1 MGTISPKSI
10 LQPIRYLTR
19 HKERNVTVIE
29 AEAHAVDP
37 IAKTVTFSDD
47 SEIQGAVSSTT
58 IPYDYLVYGVGAETQ
73 TFGIPGVQE
82 HACFMKEIQD
92 GERMKRRFLDCV
104 ESAGFPGQSDEEIDR
119 LLHFVVV
126 GGGPTGVEVSGE
138 LHDFLEQDLKS
149 WYPEL
154 SSRIRITLVEALP
167 SVLPMFSKRLIDY
180 TESTFQESK
189 IDILTKTMV
198 KEIKEKSVV
207 LQMPDKTIKEV
218 PVGMVVWAG
227 GNKPRVV
234 TNELIK
240 RINSVVAESQT
251 NRRGI
256 AIDGTC
262 TSYLPTLVHFSAVLS
277 KLTSYLV
284 FVSCWQTTFAW
295 SEPMAPS
302 SHSATVLHPPTPP
315 PPKSHPNK
323 EPTSAVSSPSSLSV
337 MFWPL
342 SCPRLRTR
350 RRSRG

>member
-1 MGTISPKSI
+1 
-10 LQPIRYLTR
+10 
-19 HKERNVTVIE
+19 
-29 AEAHAVDP
+29 
-37 IAKTVTFSDD
+37 
-47 SEIQGAVSSTT
+47 
-58 IPYDYLVYGVGAETQ
+58 
-73 TFGIPGVQE
+73 
-82 HACFMKEIQD
+82 MKEIQD

-104 ESAGFPGQSDEEIDR
+104 ESAGFPGQSEEEIDR

-180 TESTFQESK
+180 TESTFKESK

-240 RINSVVAESQT
+240 KVNSVVAESQT

-256 AIDGTC
+256 AIDGTPS
-262 TSYLPTLVHFSAVLS
+262 SYSIFVLPSTLTYTFIVLD
-277 KLTSYLV
+277 V
-284 FVSCWQTTFAW
+284 QTTSAC
-295 SEPMAPS
+295 SEQTAPS
-302 SHSATVLHPPTPP
+302 SPSATVPPPPTPP
-315 PPKSHPNK
+315 PPKSPPNK
-323 EPTSAVSSPSSLSV
+323 EPTSAVSSPS
-337 MFWPL
+337 
-342 SCPRLRTR
+342 
-350 RRSRG
+350 